1 MALSSVAGNRVAQ
14 EYATSPI
21 DPEARANRGIAQQ
34 CVKDPAT
41 YAANKGRSLTTTLSK
56 YYFPMMTRTEPD
68 KLAEIGKLREELF
81 KLFLGRRRT
90 PNCSR
95 I

>member
-1 MALSSVAGNRVAQ
+1 MALSSVAGNAVAQ

-21 DPEARANRGIAQQ
+21 DPKARTYRGIAQQ

-41 YAANKGRSLTTTLSK
+41 YAANKEDKFDELFHK
-56 YYFPMMTRTEPD
+56 YHFPVMTRTEPD
-68 KLAEIGKLREELF
+68 KIAEIGKLREDCSSCSL
-81 KLFLGRRRT
+81 RPRT
-90 PNCSR
+90 PNCNR